1 MNEIRWKLKKL
12 GTTNSYNFTAEV
24 GKISQRSFGKKMIN
38 ILLLKNLKL
47 TGHNEILCETVW
59 FDYRKRFQTTCVAM
73 GDVISFRARV
83 KEHEKGYCGDREYF
97 HWVYGIMPLESVY
110 DYKLIYPSKIKIEQL
125 YTKQIKKIIFEE
137 NDLKIAAND
146 NKEILQKT
154 KDF

>member
-1 MNEIRWKLKKL
+1 M
-12 GTTNSYNFTAEV
+12 SS
-24 GKISQRSFGKKMIN
+24 KIIFPS
-38 ILLLKNLKL
+38 
-47 TGHNEILCETVW
+47 
-59 FDYRKRFQTTCVAM
+59 YRKVY
-73 GDVISFRARV
+73 
-83 KEHEKGYCGDREYF
+83 EKGYCGDREYF